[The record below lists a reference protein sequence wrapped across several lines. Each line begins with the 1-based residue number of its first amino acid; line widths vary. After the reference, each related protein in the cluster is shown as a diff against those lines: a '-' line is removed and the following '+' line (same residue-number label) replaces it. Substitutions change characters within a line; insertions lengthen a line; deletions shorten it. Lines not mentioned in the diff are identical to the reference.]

1 MAEWILRT
9 FMQTLEILKIK
20 IYLVGLNFLKPTY
33 FFLKTYILL
42 TAIHCMDI
50 FLIKI
55 IYFLI
60 FWNE

>member
-1 MAEWILRT
+1 
-9 FMQTLEILKIK
+9 MQTLEILKIK